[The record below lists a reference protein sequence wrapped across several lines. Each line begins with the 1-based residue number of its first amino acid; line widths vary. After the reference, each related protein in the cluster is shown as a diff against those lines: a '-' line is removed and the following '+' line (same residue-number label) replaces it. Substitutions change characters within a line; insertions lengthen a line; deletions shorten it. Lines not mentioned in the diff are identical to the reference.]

1 MVDVLRGE
9 GLSVS
14 KTGIL
19 QLLRKY
25 EVTGTIER
33 RPGSGRPTKVRPMP
47 SNDDDSEIHV
57 PDTCCPW
64 SFDMLCQ
71 KIDPLA
77 SCNDYGIDCPV
88 AVLCINTHRTDI

>member
-1 MVDVLRGE
+1 
-9 GLSVS
+9 
-14 KTGIL
+14 
-19 QLLRKY
+19 
-25 EVTGTIER
+25 
-33 RPGSGRPTKVRPMP
+33 MP